1 MTTSTIPAKLS
12 TNTAEL
18 IASALRADILQG
30 RLKSGQPLRQ
40 DDIAAKFGVSKI
52 PVREALY
59 QLKAEGL
66 VTFIPN
72 RGATVSELSLQEVD
86 EIYTMR
92 IALETTALQR
102 ALPRLTIADLARA
115 EAILSAIDHEQNTAR
130 WSELNWE
137 FHATLYAPANLP
149 RLLEWV
155 HTLHVNVARY
165 LVIYLAG
172 LDYQTASQ
180 QEHRTI
186 VEACR
191 HGDVETATATLQ
203 RHLHSASQQLTDF
216 LAQRQQ

>member
-1 MTTSTIPAKLS
+1 MTTKTSI
-12 TNTAEL
+12 NTAER
-18 IASALRADILQG
+18 IADALRADILQG
-30 RLKSGQPLRQ
+30 RLKSNQPLRQ
-40 DDIAAKFGVSKI
+40 DDLAARFRVSKI

-72 RGATVSELSLQEVD
+72 RGAAVSELSPREVD

-92 IALETTALQR
+92 IALETVALQR
-102 ALPRLTIADLARA
+102 AMPHLTIANLNQADD
-115 EAILSAIDHEQNTAR
+115 ILKAIDHEQNITR
-130 WSELNWE
+130 WGELNWE
-137 FHATLYAPANLP
+137 FHATLYAPADMP

-180 QEHRTI
+180 HEHRQL
-186 VEACR
+186 VDACR
-191 HGDVETATATLQ
+191 HGDVDRATATLQ
-203 RHLHSASQQLTDF
+203 HHLQAASRQLIAF
-216 LAQRQQ
+216 LTQREP

>member
-1 MTTSTIPAKLS
+1 MTISKTSI
-12 TNTAEL
+12 NTAEL
-18 IASALRADILQG
+18 IAGALRADILQG
-30 RLKSGQPLRQ
+30 RLKSSQPLRQ

-72 RGATVSELSLQEVD
+72 RGAAVSELSIQEVD
-86 EIYTMR
+86 EIYAMR
-92 IALETTALQR
+92 IALETVALQR
-102 ALPRLTIADLARA
+102 ALPRLTIADLTRA
-115 EAILSAIDHEQNTAR
+115 DDILIAIDHEQNVAR

-149 RLLEWV
+149 RLLDWV

-165 LVIYLAG
+165 LVIYLAS
-172 LDYQTASQ
+172 LDYQTTSQ

-186 VEACR
+186 VTACR
-191 HGDVETATATLQ
+191 HGDIETATKTLQ
-203 RHLHSASQQLTDF
+203 LHLQSASQQLTTF
-216 LAQRQQ
+216 LTQRQIK